1 MSDFWGRNMKTFL
14 WKSSQRPLIRSGSE
28 WPLYLGLGRMK
39 AFLAREG
46 EREILCTFVTCTTT
60 AMSTRLDILNQ
71 VQLETTSCS
80 VRNIYV
86 LPSNPIQMSEDAV
99 LNPISAKGAVMGH

>member
-1 MSDFWGRNMKTFL
+1 MKTFPG
-14 WKSSQRPLIRSGSE
+14 KSSQRPLIRSGSE

-39 AFLAREG
+39 AFLARER
-46 EREILCTFVTCTTT
+46 ERENLCTFVTCTTT
-60 AMSTRLDILNQ
+60 AISIRLDILNQ

-80 VRNIYV
+80 VRNISFYQI
-86 LPSNPIQMSEDAV
+86 LTAQMSEDAV